1 MLQMT
6 HLGGPTVLLQLGG
19 WRILTDPTF
28 DAPGNSYAFGWGTRS
43 TKTTGPAL
51 APEALAPVD
60 VVLLSHDHHADNLD
74 ERGRALLPDT
84 GTVLTTQAG
93 ARRLPGVNAVGL
105 AAGETHTLR
114 APGKE
119 PLTIRAT
126 PCRHGPPLST
136 PIVGAVIG
144 FAVTVGDCDAV
155 TVWMTGDTVL
165 HRPVRELAKR
175 LDVDV
180 LLIHLGRVRFPT
192 TGRLSYSMDGKD
204 ALRLAELLGPRVVV
218 PVHYEGWSHF
228 TESTTALRA
237 ILEGGADPTI
247 TRLFTWLEPG
257 VATELDT
264 DPTRDHELQ

>member
-6 HLGGPTVLLQLGG
+6 HLGGPTVLLELGA

-28 DAPGNSYAFGWGTRS
+28 DAPGSTYAFGWGTAS
-43 TKTTGPAL
+43 TKTAGPAL

-74 ERGRALLPDT
+74 GPGRALLPHA
-84 GTVLTTQAG
+84 GAVLTTRAG

-105 AAGETHTLR
+105 APGETHTLR

-119 PLTIRAT
+119 TLTIRAT

-144 FAVTVGDCDAV
+144 FAATLGDRDTV

-165 HRPVRELAKR
+165 HRPVRQLAKR

-192 TGRLSYSMDGKD
+192 TGRLRYSMDGKD
-204 ALRLAELLGPRVVV
+204 ALQFVELLRPRVVV

-228 TESTTALRA
+228 SEPTSALHA
-237 ILEGGADPTI
+237 TLAGAEPTI
-247 TRLFTWLEPG
+247 ARLFTWLEPG
-257 VATELDT
+257 AATEFDT
-264 DPTRDHELQ
+264 DPTRGHELQ